1 MLSVRAPRCSTQELP
16 GAVCPKE
23 EPRLTYRSVLGMNDK
38 RHSEDQP
45 PKVPF
50 PILDHLSW
58 PTEIPPLMELLSEV
72 RS

>member
-1 MLSVRAPRCSTQELP
+1 
-16 GAVCPKE
+16 VCPKE